1 MGWRVPVSGPY
12 AGVCL
17 GVPAHTGVFPP
28 TRFEGNFAAALSA
41 SGALLA
47 LGEMVC
53 VLRCEDILLGSSLM
67 KKREVLRVDSRLKK
81 PNLPRGC
88 FQKDSMFASLIFKQP
103 PPPMDSVDCFDE

>member
-1 MGWRVPVSGPY
+1 MAGAGGTGKGELQRGSGLKGPRLW
-12 AGVCL
+12 ALCRGVRWGFCTHRHL
-17 GVPAHTGVFPP
+17 SS

-67 KKREVLRVDSRLKK
+67 KKREVLWVDSRLKK
-81 PNLPRGC
+81 PNLPRRC
-88 FQKDSMFASLIFKQP
+88 F
-103 PPPMDSVDCFDE
+103 